1 MAFHALD
8 VTLLF
13 LSALADIDAQLM
25 RRDPD
30 LARQLRRAGSSIAL
44 NLAEGRKRVGRD
56 RLHCFRIAAGSADEV
71 TAALDV
77 ALAWAAI
84 SGTQRAALDAGLD
97 RVRAMCWRLTHP
109 R

>member
-1 MAFHALD
+1 MAFEALD
-8 VTLLF
+8 VTHAF
-13 LSALADIDAQLM
+13 LAALAEVVAQIA

-44 NLAEGRKRVGRD
+44 NLAEGRQRAGRD
-56 RLHCFRIAAGSADEV
+56 QLHLYRISAGSAAEV

-77 ALAWAAI
+77 ALAWHHVTPA
-84 SGTQRAALDAGLD
+84 QRAALDATLD
-97 RVRAMCWRLTHP
+97 RVRAMTFRLTHP